1 MTVEEATDRLLQT
14 YSVYGVGREFLTG
27 LMEDG
32 IQNYNLSVEAV
43 FHGTRMM
50 LGQQLGVQELFS
62 VRDVAAML
70 GTSET
75 EALAEIEKA
84 KAQLMNSSMR
94 KKQLKTFGSAALVSK
109 ALLKWKQTNRKRQ
122 IKNLLSL

>member
-50 LGQQLGVQELFS
+50 LGQQLGVNGE
-62 VRDVAAML
+62 
-70 GTSET
+70 SE
-75 EALAEIEKA
+75 E
-84 KAQLMNSSMR
+84 N
-94 KKQLKTFGSAALVSK
+94 G
-109 ALLKWKQTNRKRQ
+109 
-122 IKNLLSL
+122 

>member
-43 FHGTRMM
+43 FHGTRTVSYTH
-50 LGQQLGVQELFS
+50 LTLPTI
-62 VRDVAAML
+62 R
-70 GTSET
+70 
-75 EALAEIEKA
+75 
-84 KAQLMNSSMR
+84 
-94 KKQLKTFGSAALVSK
+94 LV
-109 ALLKWKQTNRKRQ
+109 
-122 IKNLLSL
+122 

>member
-50 LGQQLGVQELFS
+50 LGQRKNWQVWMQNMVNILNLPEICTGKNWLLQSQIGEGATL
-62 VRDVAAML
+62 
-70 GTSET
+70 TST
-75 EALAEIEKA
+75 
-84 KAQLMNSSMR
+84 
-94 KKQLKTFGSAALVSK
+94 
-109 ALLKWKQTNRKRQ
+109 
-122 IKNLLSL
+122 